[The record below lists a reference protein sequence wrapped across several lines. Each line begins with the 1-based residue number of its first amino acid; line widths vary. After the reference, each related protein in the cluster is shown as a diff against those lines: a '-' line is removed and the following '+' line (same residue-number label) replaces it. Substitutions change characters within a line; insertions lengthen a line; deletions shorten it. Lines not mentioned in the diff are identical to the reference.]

1 MPEKNEPL
9 TSRADPELQREL
21 LSRLPPDAP
30 RKLKSRLA
38 TAFLFFEHGIY
49 PSAKVVREYIQQG
62 SLTDINKD
70 LREFWQELR
79 EKSRVQ
85 IDAPSLPPD
94 LLAGFG
100 DGLSKLWELA
110 LGKAQVELE
119 AFRQEAAESVAQSQ
133 LEVQAAVR
141 EQRRA
146 EEDLAE
152 LDLELRQERERR
164 EQAEIRVEAQGA
176 EMDALKSSLAKWQQQ
191 AADESAARLAA
202 EERFS
207 RELEVE
213 RAERRLEA
221 ERFNGESRF
230 AKIQIDK
237 ARTEARELREQMNA
251 LSSSKEV
258 ELTTYRQRLNKAEE
272 ARGAAILELAE
283 LKGRL
288 RAMEQQLVTL
298 QESRLKAQAER
309 PRPPSRMKPLVKRR
323 TLR

>member
-70 LREFWQELR
+70 LREFWQELV
-79 EKSRVQ
+79 KSTVRG
-85 IDAPSLPPD
+85 SLPD

-309 PRPPSRMKPLVKRR
+309 PRPPSRMKPLMKRR

>member
-1 MPEKNEPL
+1 MLEKNEPL
-9 TSRADPELQREL
+9 SSRADPELQREL

-100 DGLSKLWELA
+100 EGLSKLWELA
-110 LGKAQVELE
+110 LGKAHVELE

-146 EEDLAE
+146 EEKLAE

-251 LSSSKEV
+251 LSSSKV
-258 ELTTYRQRLNKAEE
+258 N
-272 ARGAAILELAE
+272 
-283 LKGRL
+283 
-288 RAMEQQLVTL
+288 
-298 QESRLKAQAER
+298 R
-309 PRPPSRMKPLVKRR
+309 PGF
-323 TLR
+323 

>member
-1 MPEKNEPL
+1 M
-9 TSRADPELQREL
+9 
-21 LSRLPPDAP
+21 
-30 RKLKSRLA
+30 
-38 TAFLFFEHGIY
+38 
-49 PSAKVVREYIQQG
+49 
-62 SLTDINKD
+62 
-70 LREFWQELR
+70 
-79 EKSRVQ
+79 
-85 IDAPSLPPD
+85 
-94 LLAGFG
+94 
-100 DGLSKLWELA
+100 
-110 LGKAQVELE
+110 
-119 AFRQEAAESVAQSQ
+119 
-133 LEVQAAVR
+133 
-141 EQRRA
+141 
-146 EEDLAE
+146 
-152 LDLELRQERERR
+152 
-164 EQAEIRVEAQGA
+164 EAQGA

-191 AADESAARLAA
+191 AANESAARVAA

-213 RAERRLEA
+213 RVERKREA
-221 ERFNGESRF
+221 DRFTGESRF
-230 AKIQIDK
+230 AKIQIDQ
-237 ARTEARELREQMNA
+237 ARTEARELREQMSA